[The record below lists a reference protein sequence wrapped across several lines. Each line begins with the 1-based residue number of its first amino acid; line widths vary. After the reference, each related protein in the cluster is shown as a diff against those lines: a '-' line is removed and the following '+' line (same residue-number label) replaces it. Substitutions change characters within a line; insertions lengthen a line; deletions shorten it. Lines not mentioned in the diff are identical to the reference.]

1 MVFFSITSR
10 LRSSKLG
17 MTKSNNDLSH
27 SASNCEITLHF
38 KDLVVFCTP
47 APQRKSFS
55 VNTVYLGFYINE
67 KYCLLRKSVYF
78 SVLSTEE
85 THLCMETCRSSSSEF
100 NVLAI
105 KMEKRV
111 EKFFSC
117 SFCTPA
123 LLYYFSVLCDSEF
136 ESAIH
141 HV

>member
-1 MVFFSITSR
+1 MGFFSITSR

-55 VNTVYLGFYINE
+55 VNTVYLSFYINE

-78 SVLSTEE
+78 SVLSTRVRH
-85 THLCMETCRSSSSEF
+85 TF
-100 NVLAI
+100 VW
-105 KMEKRV
+105 KRV
-111 EKFFSC
+111 GAPLSNSMCLRQKWKK
-117 SFCTPA
+117 
-123 LLYYFSVLCDSEF
+123 D
-136 ESAIH
+136 
-141 HV
+141 